1 MLLCVA
7 KEVWIVECTYEEFD
21 YLVQRRYPVNHNGSQ
36 KSSEV
41 LHRVLIGE
49 NGENREKKEGVLYLI
64 PHMEDGKPQ
73 IHVADGSCLHI
84 VDQCWQ
90 KELATQKGYFVFCPY
105 GQILKTMNGIL
116 ELFYGHMKW
125 LQDVEHAD
133 LAEHAVQKLLEL
145 GAEYLEADI
154 SLVNKSYGLEYSRD
168 YFSFHGWEGQI
179 GEDHRMTI
187 SALQD
192 LYIDNPD
199 FDRTYSEK
207 GLRRYPYYEVHNKS
221 LYYYNIF
228 FHGEYLCRI
237 LIMTENKKEASPFW
251 RFLTYLCKHIEN
263 CYVHVYRQRSENDRY
278 TALRLVLPKLLKGG
292 EISNR
297 EQDKLLR
304 QIGWNGKPEYLL
316 VCLTAKGY
324 GNSAP
329 TLAYTCSRL
338 EAALHECCAVQEGNH
353 IFCIQNLSSP
363 GAREHMEQALPEFL
377 RENLFQAGISCIFHS
392 LANLNLYVREAQF
405 ALLEGAEKAPDRWIH
420 DFADYRLDYMLERT
434 RSEVPAADL
443 CHPAFQALKDYDRK
457 HPGTE
462 LFQTLYQ
469 YTVKMFHAA
478 DTASALLVHRT
489 TFFYRLRKIQ
499 ELTPIDFE
507 NPDERLLL
515 TLSVKL
521 IPYVFPADKPVPS
534 LPGDRP

>member
-1 MLLCVA
+1 MVEKLKIVGSNALHGEVSISGAKNAVLKLMAAAILAKGETVIHNVPELTDVNIMLRVIEGLGVKTVHNKAAKTVSIDATDITNITAKYELVSKMRASFIILGALVTRCKEAIVA
-7 KEVWIVECTYEEFD
+7 LPGGCA
-21 YLVQRRYPVNHNGSQ
+21 
-36 KSSEV
+36 
-41 LHRVLIGE
+41 IGE
-49 NGENREKKEGVLYLI
+49 RRV
-64 PHMEDGKPQ
+64 DF
-73 IHVADGSCLHI
+73 HI
-84 VDQCWQ
+84 
-90 KELATQKGYFVFCPY
+90 KG
-105 GQILKTMNGIL
+105 L
-116 ELFYGHMKW
+116 E
-125 LQDVEHAD
+125 A
-133 LAEHAVQKLLEL
+133 L
-145 GAEYLEADI
+145 GAEIA
-154 SLVNKSYGLEYSRD
+154 
-168 YFSFHGWEGQI
+168 
-179 GEDHRMTI
+179 
-187 SALQD
+187 
-192 LYIDNPD
+192 
-199 FDRTYSEK
+199 
-207 GLRRYPYYEVHNKS
+207 
-221 LYYYNIF
+221 
-228 FHGEYLCRI
+228 
-237 LIMTENKKEASPFW
+237 
-251 RFLTYLCKHIEN
+251 IEN
-263 CYVHVYRQRSENDRY
+263 GYVHVYRQRSENDRY

-478 DTASALLVHRT
+478 DTANALLVHRT

-515 TLSVKL
+515 ARSVKL
-521 IPYVFPADKPVPS
+521 IPYVFPADKPAPS